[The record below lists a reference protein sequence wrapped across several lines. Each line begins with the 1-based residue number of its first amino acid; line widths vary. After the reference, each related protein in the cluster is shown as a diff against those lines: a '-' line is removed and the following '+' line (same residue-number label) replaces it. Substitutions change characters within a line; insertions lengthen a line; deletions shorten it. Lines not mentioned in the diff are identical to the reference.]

1 MNNPKII
8 TYPRSGKHYLEGL
21 ILRYSS
27 RGIMSTHK
35 ASHDNSFIITIARDP
50 FDSIQSNIAMKRHYN
65 PETYSEHDYIDYYVE
80 LYKFLNNNA
89 SLVIDYND
97 LVNFPEKITKMVCD
111 LLGFEK
117 RPSNHIMYGDN
128 KDWEYLV
135 SSKTVKE
142 YNEEY
147 FKIKDIANCYDQYNN
162 LLSKAKRVGTE

>member
-27 RGIMSTHK
+27 RGIKSAHK
-35 ASHDNSFIITIARDP
+35 ASNNDGFIITIARNP
-50 FDSIQSNIAMKRHYN
+50 FDSIQSNIAMKKHYN
-65 PETYSEHDYIDYYVE
+65 PETYADHDYIDYYTE
-80 LYKFLNNNA
+80 LYKFLNSNA
-89 SLVIDYND
+89 SLVIDYDD
-97 LVNFPEKITKMVCD
+97 LINFPEEITKMVCD
-111 LLGFEK
+111 LIGFEK
-117 RPSNHIMYGDN
+117 RPSNHIMYEDN